1 MCSFSRHVCYSIVVY
16 NSIVTCLIMYHLLVL
31 FSSWSWYRLQGLSS
45 VLIEDGGKIT
55 YLEVCLDLY
64 FAFTL

>member
-1 MCSFSRHVCYSIVVY
+1 
-16 NSIVTCLIMYHLLVL
+16 LLVL